1 MRVFTELAY
10 DGTNYHGWQ
19 RQPEAITVQQ
29 AIEDALEKLC
39 GEKCP
44 ILGCGRTDSG
54 VHASYFVAHIDLP
67 ASSSERF
74 DSLEQLAF
82 KLNGVLDGDI
92 AIFSIIEVDEK
103 AHARFDAR
111 ERSYTY
117 WIHNEKDPFLRRV
130 SLLEYLEI
138 LMLRRCRK
146 QLQN

>member
-1 MRVFTELAY
+1 MRVFIELAY

-54 VHASYFVAHIDLP
+54 VHASYFVAHADLP
-67 ASSSERF
+67 ASSSERI
-74 DSLEQLAF
+74 DSLDQLAF
-82 KLNGVLDGDI
+82 KLNGVLEYCHLFDNR
-92 AIFSIIEVDEK
+92 SNEK

-117 WIHNEKDPFLRRV
+117 LIHTEKDPFLEEVR
-130 SLLEYLEI
+130 
-138 LMLRRCRK
+138 
-146 QLQN
+146 